1 MNHGVFTGNEWT
13 AREAGNTSVLT
24 TVILTDTISGAAAGG
39 GGAAAADGD
48 VMVAAAGGVAA
59 AATAAAAADA
69 TAGDVGTTMSPEL
82 DCPICEA
89 TGAGSEVDTER

>member
-1 MNHGVFTGNEWT
+1 MNHGVFTGNECT

-69 TAGDVGTTMSPEL
+69 TAGDVGTTMSAEL